1 VSVTAAA
8 LTARALL
15 AEAVAR
21 LEAAGLPTARPD
33 AEWLLG
39 AVLGGERFAAYL
51 EPARAVTPGAAERF
65 RGLVGRRAGH
75 EPLQHLLGFED
86 FRGLR
91 LRVTPAVLVPRPE
104 TEGLVAWALE
114 LLDGLSEDGGR
125 AGAISGR
132 PLMVV
137 ADIGTGSGAI
147 ACALA
152 SARPDAR
159 VIATD
164 LSRDALA
171 VAAANVRALG
181 LEGSVELLAG
191 DLLAPQ
197 AGRPR
202 LDMIVANLPYIPTAV
217 IATLPREVREFEPR
231 AALDGGPDG
240 LRALRRLVEAAP
252 TALRVG
258 GWIALEVGE
267 EQAGA
272 LASLMGAEGFTDIA
286 ARHDFRGVE
295 RYVAGR
301 LGRGAGA

>member
-1 VSVTAAA
+1 
-8 LTARALL
+8 
-15 AEAVAR
+15 
-21 LEAAGLPTARPD
+21 
-33 AEWLLG
+33 
-39 AVLGGERFAAYL
+39 
-51 EPARAVTPGAAERF
+51 
-65 RGLVGRRAGH
+65 
-75 EPLQHLLGFED
+75 
-86 FRGLR
+86 
-91 LRVTPAVLVPRPE
+91 
-104 TEGLVAWALE
+104 
-114 LLDGLSEDGGR
+114 
-125 AGAISGR
+125 
-132 PLMVV
+132 
-137 ADIGTGSGAI
+137 
-147 ACALA
+147 
-152 SARPDAR
+152 
-159 VIATD
+159 
-164 LSRDALA
+164 

-181 LEGSVELLAG
+181 LEGRVELLAG
-191 DLLAPQ
+191 DLLEPQ